1 MSLYRTKEGD
11 RIDLIVLKHYGD
23 LKHLNDVIGANK
35 HLFKKPMNLE
45 SNIDIELPEFDDP
58 SSEYFISSVDNP
70 VEREPLW

>member
-35 HLFKKPMNLE
+35 VLWDKPMNL
-45 SNIDIELPEFDDP
+45 NCDLNIELPLFSTKSNDP
-58 SSEYFISSVDNP
+58 YKQK
-70 VEREPLW
+70 ERGPLW